1 MLTKTFTITSPIG
14 LHARPA
20 AILVSLVRD
29 YTSSI
34 TMKYKDKIVSLKS
47 LIAVM
52 ALGIEFGNSVE
63 ITIYGEDQAEAMQ
76 RMEMF
81 FEKELPVL

>member
-20 AILVSLVRD
+20 AILVSLAGG
-29 YTSSI
+29 YQSSS
-34 TMKYKDKIVSLKS
+34 TMKYQEKTVPLSS

-52 ALGIEFGNSVE
+52 TLGVEAGKNVE
-63 ITIYGEDQAEAMQ
+63 ISISGTDQAEAMERLEQ
-76 RMEMF
+76 F
-81 FEKELPVL
+81 FEKELKDL